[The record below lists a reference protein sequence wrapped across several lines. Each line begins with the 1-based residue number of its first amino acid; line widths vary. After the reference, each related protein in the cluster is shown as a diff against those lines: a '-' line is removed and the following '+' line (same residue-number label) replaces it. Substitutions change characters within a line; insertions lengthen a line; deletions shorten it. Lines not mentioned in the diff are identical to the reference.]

1 MIELNRPRNRLLAS
15 LPDADWLKLQHAF
28 HPVELETGQVL
39 VDQHE
44 PISQVFF
51 PTTCVTAT
59 VAAFTDGRR
68 ALTATIGREGMA
80 PPAAVLGSDRAIQR
94 NVVQVE
100 GSAMAMAYEEL
111 LSAQQEFPAFRRV
124 LLAYSRVFLAH
135 VMQSVACSTLHNV
148 EERCAR
154 FMLRWHDRSDG
165 DGFLLTQEL
174 LSEMLGVSRAAVNKA
189 ARTLQEAGLIRYRRG
204 LVSVV
209 DRTGLE
215 ASSCECYRIIRS
227 HYYDNLQE
235 GLVECSSWKEE
246 NRLDG
251 PPRSG
256 ERR

>member
-28 HPVELETGQVL
+28 HPVELEAGQVL

-51 PTTCVTAT
+51 PTTCVIAT
-59 VAAFTDGRR
+59 VAAFTDGRT

-80 PPAAVLGSDRAIQR
+80 GPAAVLGSDRAIHR
-94 NVVQVE
+94 NIVQVE
-100 GSAMAMAYEEL
+100 GSATTMAYEAFRR
-111 LSAQQEFPAFRRV
+111 AQQDFPAFRGV
-124 LLAYSRVFLAH
+124 LVAYSRVFLAH
-135 VMQSVACSTLHNV
+135 VMQSVACSSLHNV
-148 EERCAR
+148 EQRCAR

-235 GLVECSSWKEE
+235 GLVDCSSWKEE
-246 NRLDG
+246 SEIG
-251 PPRSG
+251 
-256 ERR
+256 

>member
-15 LPDADWLKLQHAF
+15 LPDADWLELQHAF
-28 HPVELETGQVL
+28 QPVDLQTGEVL
-39 VDQHE
+39 VDQQE

-51 PTTCVTAT
+51 PTTCVIAT

-68 ALTATIGREGMA
+68 ALTATIGREGMT

-100 GSAMAMAYEEL
+100 GSARAMAYEEL
-111 LSAQQEFPAFRRV
+111 VSAQEEFPAFRRV
-124 LLAYSRVFLAH
+124 LLAYSRVFLAQ

-154 FMLRWHDRSDG
+154 FMLRWYDRSDG
-165 DGFLLTQEL
+165 NRFLLTQEL

-204 LVSVV
+204 LVSVL
-209 DRTGLE
+209 DRAGLE
-215 ASSCECYRIIRS
+215 AASCECYRIIRS
-227 HYYDNLQE
+227 HYYENLQDP
-235 GLVECSSWKEE
+235 LAQCSSWQEEKEI
-246 NRLDG
+246 G
-251 PPRSG
+251 
-256 ERR
+256 